1 MKRKIKVTKLG
12 ISLHDGKLC
21 EAHKHIEGNGFDEKK
36 NIKLDVAIMSGINE
50 IIKSNYWRHMW

>member
-21 EAHKHIEGNGFDEKK
+21 ETHKHIEGNGFDEKR
-36 NIKLDVAIMSGINE
+36 I
-50 IIKSNYWRHMW
+50 SN